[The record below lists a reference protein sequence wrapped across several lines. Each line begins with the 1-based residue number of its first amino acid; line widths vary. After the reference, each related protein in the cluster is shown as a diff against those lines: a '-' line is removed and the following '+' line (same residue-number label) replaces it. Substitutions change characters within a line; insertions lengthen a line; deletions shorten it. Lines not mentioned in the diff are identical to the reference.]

1 MCYLTTLCFDIVS
14 IVDEWNVSVDRWWSV
29 TDRKLKSSEKN
40 LTHSLFTLNDR
51 ERKIYLCI
59 YIYLYVCM
67 SIYLCICICIYTCAY
82 MYVYI
87 YIYIYIYIHSLNN
100 FILEFGILC
109 QQLEIYKTLHSK
121 MYFIIL
127 LPDIP

>member
-87 YIYIYIYIHSLNN
+87 YIYIYIYTFFEQFYLGVRNPLSAVGDIQNIALQDVFHN
-100 FILEFGILC
+100 FIA
-109 QQLEIYKTLHSK
+109 
-121 MYFIIL
+121 
-127 LPDIP
+127 